1 MIDRI
6 FSGAVTRGATQ
17 REGKMSY
24 TEFVWFLIAEEDKR
38 HPTAIEYWY
47 DFIPI
52 YLCIYSFLWTY
63 NELTQLD
70 RTCIIPPTL
79 DMPLLPS

>member
-47 DFIPI
+47 GRGRIP
-52 YLCIYSFLWTY
+52 
-63 NELTQLD
+63 ELFW
-70 RTCIIPPTL
+70 PWE
-79 DMPLLPS
+79 

>member
-47 DFIPI
+47 VYVLYII
-52 YLCIYSFLWTY
+52 WTY
-63 NELTQLD
+63 NYLTHVVYQNFD
-70 RTCIIPPTL
+70 IFTIYIN
-79 DMPLLPS
+79 DIMP

>member
-1 MIDRI
+1 MSCIFPSTAISTRMIDRI

-38 HPTAIEYWY
+38 HPTAIEYW
-47 DFIPI
+47 
-52 YLCIYSFLWTY
+52 
-63 NELTQLD
+63 
-70 RTCIIPPTL
+70 
-79 DMPLLPS
+79 

>member
-47 DFIPI
+47 VCVHNTSIFTI
-52 YLCIYSFLWTY
+52 YINDIML
-63 NELTQLD
+63 
-70 RTCIIPPTL
+70 
-79 DMPLLPS
+79 

>member
-47 DFIPI
+47 V
-52 YLCIYSFLWTY
+52 YV
-63 NELTQLD
+63 QG
-70 RTCIIPPTL
+70 RTKPW
-79 DMPLLPS
+79 